1 MNTTMNASSTA
12 PNRPSPARAS
22 VTHGAALHFETVGL
36 PDDSPV
42 PLRIRPD
49 QDTLM
54 RVIGG
59 VVRLTVGD
67 VERVLAP
74 GDEAIVPAAHPHR
87 IAGVG
92 GEARYVMG
100 FRAARLL

>member
-1 MNTTMNASSTA
+1 MNAPTA
-12 PNRPSPARAS
+12 SHSHSPARAS
-22 VTHGAALHFETVGL
+22 VTHGAALHFETVG
-36 PDDSPV
+36 PPEAGPV

-49 QDTLM
+49 EDTLM

-74 GDEAIVPAAHPHR
+74 GDEAIVPAAHAHR
-87 IAGVG
+87 ISGVG

-100 FRAARLL
+100 FRPARML

>member
-1 MNTTMNASSTA
+1 
-12 PNRPSPARAS
+12 
-22 VTHGAALHFETVGL
+22 VTHGAALHFETVGP
-36 PDDSPV
+36 PDAGPV
-42 PLRIRPD
+42 PMRIRPD
-49 QDTLM
+49 EDTLM
-54 RVIGG
+54 RVIAG

-74 GDEAIVPAAHPHR
+74 GDEAIVPAAHAHR

-100 FRAARLL
+100 FRAARML

>member
-1 MNTTMNASSTA
+1 MNAPSTA
-12 PNRPSPARAS
+12 PNLPSPARAS
-22 VTHGAALHFETVGL
+22 VTHGAALHFETVG
-36 PDDSPV
+36 PAEEGVV

>member
-1 MNTTMNASSTA
+1 MNAPSTA
-12 PNRPSPARAS
+12 PNLPSPTRAS
-22 VTHGAALHFETVGL
+22 VTHGAALHFETVG
-36 PDDSPV
+36 PPETGPA

-49 QDTLM
+49 EDTLM

-67 VERVLAP
+67 VERVMAP

-87 IAGVG
+87 ISGVG
-92 GEARYVMG
+92 GDARYVMG
-100 FRAARLL
+100 FRAARML